1 VWPLSRGRC
10 ASCLTHRTLSP
21 SRWGGAR
28 GRCDG
33 GRRFQVR
40 LRHYA
45 GDPRVRDARRH
56 AALLARVHAGR
67 GTTFGSG
74 RARVSSGRWGKKE
87 RKTKCAQPCMYSFR
101 PYRPVLLASL
111 PPPPRLAS
119 PTPRPFRPSQ
129 LGMGLPWHWQHS
141 SRWQVP
147 ATPSRFFQCGGPAFS
162 PATGDFKRIQDA
174 IQDAL
179 EREGVRAESDPEA
192 AVSLPSGWARVDVA
206 DIMEGQ
212 AVQHCM
218 FVCVVCVVSCLCL
231 CSMMRK

>member
-1 VWPLSRGRC
+1 MRAGMPHSSHACMRGEGRHSAPVARACPAVDGVRKSAKQNARSPACTHLDHTGPCFSPPYRHHPAWPR
-10 ASCLTHRTLSP
+10 P
-21 SRWGGAR
+21 
-28 GRCDG
+28 
-33 GRRFQVR
+33 
-40 LRHYA
+40 
-45 GDPRVRDARRH
+45 P
-56 AALLARVHAGR
+56 LARSAH
-67 GTTFGSG
+67 
-74 RARVSSGRWGKKE
+74 
-87 RKTKCAQPCMYSFR
+87 PN
-101 PYRPVLLASL
+101 
-111 PPPPRLAS
+111 
-119 PTPRPFRPSQ
+119 

-192 AVSLPSGWARVDVA
+192 SVSLPSGWARVDVA